1 MLSRF
6 FQRTLQ
12 SPMRPLG
19 LTSRCSASIQSSQR
33 YAGHPHYEQQRR
45 HQSTETEA
53 AARVASPPHSSIAV
67 GILLKRNPMV
77 LPDLSEFQ
85 HAYYAYREAIERNE
99 AAPFDHTFYFKK
111 GSISEQRWLA
121 AQAEAAALVRSP
133 NNGDKTTLPDLVSNI
148 IVQPQDDEL
157 IKLTVAPKLSSA
169 DASGDVKSLD
179 RAMQRSLYLVV
190 KQNTF
195 ATTASTNGTA
205 DTQWQLPTGDLFETE
220 TLHEAAPARLSELCG
235 DLMDTWFVGK
245 APVGHIKAVDT
256 KGTQKTK
263 KSIFYMKAHILS
275 GKITPS
281 DDVIDYAW
289 MTKEELVK
297 QMDPEYYAHV
307 SDMLSD
313 L

>member
-53 AARVASPPHSSIAV
+53 AARVASPPHSSIA
-67 GILLKRNPMV
+67 
-77 LPDLSEFQ
+77 
-85 HAYYAYREAIERNE
+85 
-99 AAPFDHTFYFKK
+99 K

-121 AQAEAAALVRSP
+121 AQAEAAALVKSP

-195 ATTASTNGTA
+195 ATAASTNGTA

-245 APVGHIKAVDT
+245 AP
-256 KGTQKTK
+256 
-263 KSIFYMKAHILS
+263 IFYMKAHILS

-307 SDMLSD
+307 SDMLS
-313 L
+313 